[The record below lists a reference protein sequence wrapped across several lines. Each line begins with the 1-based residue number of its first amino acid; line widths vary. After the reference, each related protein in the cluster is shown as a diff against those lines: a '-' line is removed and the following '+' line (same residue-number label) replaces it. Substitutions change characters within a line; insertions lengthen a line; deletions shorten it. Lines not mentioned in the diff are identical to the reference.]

1 MRSDAQAVRTWV
13 SFQKS
18 QRPDRANQYGP
29 GLPAFN
35 PGEKVEIDLGMDDI

>member
-1 MRSDAQAVRTWV
+1 MCELPVPGSVFSTFRYDTAKADA
-13 SFQKS
+13 
-18 QRPDRANQYGP
+18 NLL